1 MGQRIG
7 CKRNLDMTI
16 CDFIVKDG
24 AWEEVKMKKVVVLLV
39 YVAVCGTGLFVQI
52 EAVETGIKGL
62 R

>member
-1 MGQRIG
+1 
-7 CKRNLDMTI
+7 MTI